1 MREKIVTT
9 TNFEDIIS
17 YECNYPGK
25 FVKILI
31 GSGIKDATT
40 GTFIPTPEQSYECIV
55 LQNEDFDNLM
65 KASGEKP
72 AGVFRKEDLWP
83 YVDRHRQKAKEEYDK
98 FITKESLV
106 EIPVKSVRK

>member
-1 MREKIVTT
+1 MREKIVTA

-31 GSGIKDATT
+31 GSGTKDSTT
-40 GTFIPTPEQSYECIV
+40 GNFIPAPEQVYEYIV

-83 YVDRHRQKAKEEYDK
+83 YVDYLRPIIASERLAGK
-98 FITKESLV
+98 T
-106 EIPVKSVRK
+106 R

>member
-1 MREKIVTT
+1 MGPQNIYQYGDNMREKIVTP

-31 GSGIKDATT
+31 GSGTKDSTT
-40 GTFIPTPEQSYECIV
+40 GNFIPAPEQGYEYIV

-83 YVDRHRQKAKEEYDK
+83 YVDYLRPIIEAERLLGK
-98 FITKESLV
+98 T
-106 EIPVKSVRK
+106 R